1 MLLSTR
7 TTIRGKKKEKGLA
20 LEERLVVAP
29 LSVSRR
35 RLGSL
40 LQCACW
46 ALVEKE
52 QKRTIIDKAVSQYI
66 RVWVYT

>member
-1 MLLSTR
+1 
-7 TTIRGKKKEKGLA
+7 
-20 LEERLVVAP
+20 VAP